1 MDKTELKNL
10 IKEAKEYF
18 NILYRDDIE
27 EYKKLNKNKLNK
39 IYFFNYGEYVK
50 NVLKCENYN
59 YNPEHYDVMDYVM
72 FKRHAALILKSK
84 LFSKKE
90 ILDFSDNIFCLDYTK
105 SIEKS
110 ITEITDKIK
119 SLVNYWKNTK
129 NEDYVIT
136 AIKRLKEELNTLYE
150 ITKFI

>member
-1 MDKTELKNL
+1 MDKIELKNL

-18 NILYRDDIE
+18 NIIYKDDIE

-50 NVLKCENYN
+50 NVLKYENYN
-59 YNPEHYDVMDYVM
+59 YNPEYYDVMDYIM
-72 FKRHAALILKSK
+72 FKRHVALILKSK

-110 ITEITDKIK
+110 ITKITDKIK
-119 SLVNYWKNTK
+119 FLVNYWKNIK
-129 NEDYVIT
+129 NEDYFIT

-150 ITKFI
+150 ITKSI

>member
-1 MDKTELKNL
+1 MDKIELKNL

-39 IYFFNYGEYVK
+39 IYFFNYGEYVN

-59 YNPEHYDVMDYVM
+59 YNPEYYDVMDYIM
-72 FKRHAALILKSK
+72 FKRHIALILKSK

-90 ILDFSDNIFCLDYTK
+90 ILDFGDCIFCLDYTK

-110 ITEITDKIK
+110 ITEIIDKIK
-119 SLVNYWKNTK
+119 SLVNYWKNIK
-129 NEDYVIT
+129 NEDYAIT

-150 ITKFI
+150 ITESI

>member
-1 MDKTELKNL
+1 MDKIELKNL

-59 YNPEHYDVMDYVM
+59 YNPEYYNVMDYIM
-72 FKRHAALILKSK
+72 FKRHIALILKSK

-90 ILDFSDNIFCLDYTK
+90 ILDFGDCIFCLDYTK

-150 ITKFI
+150 ITKSI

>member
-1 MDKTELKNL
+1 MDKIELKNL

-39 IYFFNYGEYVK
+39 IYFFNYVAYV
-50 NVLKCENYN
+50 NNDLKCDNYN
-59 YNPEHYDVMDYVM
+59 YNHEYYDVMDYIM
-72 FKRHAALILKSK
+72 FKRHIALILKSK

-90 ILDFSDNIFCLDYTK
+90 ILDFGDCIFCLDYTK

-150 ITKFI
+150 ITKSI